1 MKTTESDDVIRSVVD
16 RIVATRRPKRVILFG
31 SRGRGETRKDSD
43 IDLCVLYEKMGER
56 NLEVTQALYLDIFDV
71 MDLPVDLIV
80 YDEAVFQKR
89 AARPNSFESVI
100 DAEGLTVYG

>member
-1 MKTTESDDVIRSVVD
+1 METAEIDDVTRSVVD
-16 RIVATRRPKRVILFG
+16 RIVAARRPKRVILFG
-31 SRGRGETRKDSD
+31 SRGRGEARKDSD

-80 YDEAVFQKR
+80 YDEAVFHKR

-100 DAEGLTVYG
+100 DTEGLTVYG